1 MTASDLLTLARG
13 DGSRIVEPRRTIAR
27 NEAEWRA
34 LWAAHGGPSL
44 PVPHVDFASR
54 MVAAVF
60 AGERPTPGYDVDIVD
75 SRRERTALALV
86 VESGRPAADLIV
98 PQIVTT
104 PFHIV
109 SIPREDGDVIFV
121 DAAGSGTAGRQ
132 PARPSVPATARAS
145 STGLDPTIA
154 AALAY
159 LVGPVSGVLILLAER
174 SSRYVRFHAW
184 QSILGLGGL
193 WAIGF
198 ACYLLA
204 FLALFVS
211 PSGFKVMLWLA
222 GLTWLVWIG
231 VWIVCLVKAFG
242 GEIWLL
248 PIAGPRAD
256 RLAGRQ

>member
-1 MTASDLLTLARG
+1 MVART
-13 DGSRIVEPRRTIAR
+13 E
-27 NEAEWRA
+27 EEWRA
-34 LWAAHGGPSL
+34 LWAAHGGPSTRA
-44 PVPHVDFASR
+44 PHVDFASR

-60 AGERPTPGYDVDIVD
+60 AGERPTPGYDVEIVE
-75 SRRERTALALV
+75 SRHEGPALALL
-86 VESGRPAADLIV
+86 VESRRPDPGFVV
-98 PQIVTT
+98 PQIIMT

-109 SIPREDGDVIFV
+109 SLPRYEGDVIFV
-121 DAAGSGTAGRQ
+121 DRAPGAAVPVGRQ
-132 PARPSVPATARAS
+132 SAPAPLPAAAVPS

-159 LVGPVSGVLILLAER
+159 LVGPLSGVLILLAER

-184 QSILGLGGL
+184 QSIIALGGI

-198 ACYLLA
+198 VLYLFA

-222 GLTWLVWIG
+222 GLTWTVWVI

-242 GEIWLL
+242 GEMWKL
-248 PIAGPRAD
+248 PFAGLQAERRA
-256 RLAGRQ
+256 Q